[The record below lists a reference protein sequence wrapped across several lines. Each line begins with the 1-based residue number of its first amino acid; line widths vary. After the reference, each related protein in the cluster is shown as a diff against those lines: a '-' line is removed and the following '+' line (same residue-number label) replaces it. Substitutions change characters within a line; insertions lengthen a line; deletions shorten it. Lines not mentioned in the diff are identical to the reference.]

1 MDPKQRLLAVSGDLV
16 QLQQIVLISVCVSVW
31 GGDVWMHSQN
41 TLLTHPVARP
51 KPTGLLNPVL
61 VTYYPWQLIGLIN
74 SLRMAIWA
82 SAAGT
87 KFHTL
92 CTLHHGWLELIG
104 LWWMYQEY
112 NRNKKSLIIHHCN
125 RLQIPENKEKSN
137 SSLCY
142 ISPAVPALTAF
153 EVRSKCKKKYVRPWS
168 KTLKSKNLTMSWVD
182 TESTVF
188 IWLEK

>member
-1 MDPKQRLLAVSGDLV
+1 MEIWFSCSRLCL
-16 QLQQIVLISVCVSVW
+16 SVCAW
-31 GGDVWMHSQN
+31 ACGGGDVWMHSEN

-92 CTLHHGWLELIG
+92 STLHHGWLELIG

-112 NRNKKSLIIHHCN
+112 NRNQKSLIIHHCN
-125 RLQIPENKEKSN
+125 RFLCFLVFAKSN

-142 ISPAVPALTAF
+142 ISPTVPALAF
-153 EVRSKCKKKYVRPWS
+153 EGSSKCKKKNVRPWS
-168 KTLKSKNLTMSWVD
+168 KTLKSKNLTVSCVD
-182 TESTVF
+182 TESIVF

>member
-1 MDPKQRLLAVSGDLV
+1 MDPKQRLLAVSGGLV

-31 GGDVWMHSQN
+31 GDVWMHSEN
-41 TLLTHPVARP
+41 TLLTHPVAHP

-74 SLRMAIWA
+74 SLRMAISA

-92 CTLHHGWLELIG
+92 STLYHSWLELIG
-104 LWWMYQEY
+104 LWWMYQAY

-125 RLQIPENKEKSN
+125 RLQKPENKEKLKEDQNVKKNALDHEAKLSKVRI
-137 SSLCY
+137 SLCPG
-142 ISPAVPALTAF
+142 STQKALF
-153 EVRSKCKKKYVRPWS
+153 LYGWR
-168 KTLKSKNLTMSWVD
+168 NN
-182 TESTVF
+182 
-188 IWLEK
+188 

>member
-1 MDPKQRLLAVSGDLV
+1 MEIWFSCSRLCL
-16 QLQQIVLISVCVSVW
+16 SVCAW
-31 GGDVWMHSQN
+31 ACGGGDVWMHSQN

-92 CTLHHGWLELIG
+92 STLHHGWLELIG
-104 LWWMYQEY
+104 LWWIYQEY

-153 EVRSKCKKKYVRPWS
+153 EVRSKCKKNTLDREAKLSKVRISLCPG
-168 KTLKSKNLTMSWVD
+168 
-182 TESTVF
+182 STQKALF
-188 IWLEK
+188 LYGWRNN